1 MFIDLRLL
9 TKRYERRSG
18 FSENVA
24 LLLNERGVTANR
36 LGLTICLRSPVEPTR
51 TKVIQPFTLTNTNK
65 PRDPPS
71 ILKINLALR

>member
-36 LGLTICLRSPVEPTR
+36 LGLTICLRSPVEPTHTR
-51 TKVIQPFTLTNTNK
+51 IIQASTTTNANK
-65 PRDPPS
+65 PRDPP
-71 ILKINLALR
+71 